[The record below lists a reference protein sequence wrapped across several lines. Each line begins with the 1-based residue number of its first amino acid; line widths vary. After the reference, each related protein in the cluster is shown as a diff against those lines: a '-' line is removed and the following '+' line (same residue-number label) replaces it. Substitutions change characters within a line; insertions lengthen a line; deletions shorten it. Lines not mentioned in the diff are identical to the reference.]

1 MPVITWDDPV
11 EVLIARMR
19 EANLRRALIATNP
32 DSGELHTSHPVF
44 DPLRDALGANLNY
57 ARHSG
62 CFFEIGAHSG
72 HLLCAF
78 VHRTERGQAAGG
90 VRFWAY
96 PSIGKLVEDG
106 LRLSVGMG
114 QKTALAGLWWG
125 GGKGIIA
132 RQGGMN
138 YDDARTRGAVF
149 RDYGQFVSSLAGC
162 YVTAEDVGT
171 RPLDMAAI
179 FSMTRHTTCIPPG
192 LGGSG
197 NPGVLTARGV
207 VVAMEA
213 ALEHLGKGDLSGKTI
228 AMQGIG
234 NVAVHMVTE
243 LLERG
248 AGHIYATDID
258 GPAVQAARAAFEN
271 ENVEIVQCER
281 NDWSVLGRECD
292 ILAPNAVGGILNP
305 ETIPDIRA
313 PVVCGAA
320 NNQLAELQRDA
331 QALQDR
337 GIVYVPDFLANR
349 MGIVNCAN
357 EQYGVICGDPA
368 IDAHLDRDNPEGV
381 FRRLLDVLTRADES
395 GRPPAIEAT
404 VLADELAGEHHPI
417 WGNRGQAI
425 IDYLISSDWADRTPM
440 ALT

>member
-1 MPVITWDDPV
+1 MTTWNDPV
-11 EVLIARMR
+11 DIFIAQMR
-19 EANLRRALIATNP
+19 ELNLRRALIATDP
-32 DSGELHTSHPVF
+32 RSGDVHASHPAF
-44 DPLRDALGANLNY
+44 DGLRDALRTNPNY
-57 ARHSG
+57 ARHSA
-62 CFFEIGAHSG
+62 CFFEIGSHSG
-72 HLLCAF
+72 HLLSAF
-78 VHRTERGQAAGG
+78 IHRTERGQAAGG

-96 PSIGKLVEDG
+96 PAIGNLIEDG

-149 RDYGQFVSSLAGC
+149 RDYGQFISGLSGC
-162 YVTAEDVGT
+162 YITAEDVGT

-179 FSMTRHTTCIPPG
+179 FSMTRHTTCIPPA

-213 ALEHLGKGDLSGKTI
+213 VLEHLGKGDLSGKTI

-234 NVAVHMVTE
+234 NVAVHMVAE
-243 LLERG
+243 LLDRG
-248 AGHIYATDID
+248 VAHIFASDID
-258 GPAVQAARAAFEN
+258 ADAVRAARTAFAESKAK
-271 ENVEIVQCER
+271 VEIVQCER
-281 NDWSVLGRECD
+281 DDWSVLTRECD

-305 ETIPDIRA
+305 DTIAGIRA
-313 PVVCGAA
+313 PIVCGAA
-320 NNQLAELQRDA
+320 NNQLAELERDA
-331 QALQDR
+331 LALQDR

-357 EQYGVICGDPA
+357 EQYGVFAGDPA
-368 IDAHLDRDNPEGV
+368 IAAHLDRDNPDGV
-381 FRRLLDVLTRADES
+381 FQRLSSVLSRADES
-395 GRPPAIEAT
+395 GRPPAIEAAL
-404 VLADELAGEHHPI
+404 LADELAGELHPV

-425 IDYLISSDWADRTPM
+425 IEHLISGGWADAP
-440 ALT
+440 